1 MLIDRRLLGVYGV
14 AAFAWLAMSASLA
27 NASSHILLIVSGAIQ
42 NPGPSGSL
50 EFDMAALDRLDQIS
64 FTTTTPW
71 TAGPT
76 TFQGV
81 SGRAFIAAIGA
92 RGSVLRAK
100 AMNDYGVTI
109 PIDDFLSRGAIIATR
124 INGAP
129 VSVREKGPLWVV
141 YPYDSD
147 SSLKSQTYQHR
158 SIWQL
163 VRIHVE

>member
-1 MLIDRRLLGVYGV
+1 MRNPAWSLLFAV
-14 AAFAWLAMSASLA
+14 ALLFAWLA
-27 NASSHILLIVSGAIQ
+27 SSGPHVHAAPPALLTVSGAIDKSES
-42 NPGPSGSL
+42 SGSL
-50 EFDMAALDRLDQIS
+50 EFDFAALEQLEQVT

-71 TAGPT
+71 TSGPT

-92 RGSVLRAK
+92 RGTVLRAK
-100 AMNDYGVTI
+100 ATNDYSVSI
-109 PIDDFLSRGAIIATR
+109 PIEDFLSRGAIIATR
-124 INGAP
+124 VNGARI
-129 VSVREKGPLWVV
+129 SIREKGPLWVV

-147 SSLKSQTYQHR
+147 TNLKSHIFQHR